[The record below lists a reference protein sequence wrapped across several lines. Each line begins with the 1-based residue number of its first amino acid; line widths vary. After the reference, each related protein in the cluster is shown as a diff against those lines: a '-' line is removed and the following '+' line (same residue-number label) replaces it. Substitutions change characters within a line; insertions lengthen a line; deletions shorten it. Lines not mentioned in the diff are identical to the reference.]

1 MFPITQE
8 AEIWNITS
16 LDMYLDT
23 HKVSSNSEKFFF
35 VSKKNAC
42 FLSIEKPE
50 TAESELPQAS
60 EENIEREPCS
70 DEEGTVHISQAS
82 IDKLKEMLQQANS
95 SQDEWKFSRGRV
107 AAQQDE
113 RR

>member
-23 HKVSSNSEKFFF
+23 HKVSSNFEKFFF

-42 FLSIEKPE
+42 FLSILGCDLVLTEVE
-50 TAESELPQAS
+50 TPTYIRKEGLES
-60 EENIEREPCS
+60 
-70 DEEGTVHISQAS
+70 
-82 IDKLKEMLQQANS
+82 
-95 SQDEWKFSRGRV
+95 
-107 AAQQDE
+107 
-113 RR
+113 